1 MMMMRNA
8 TTLSKIVMMI
18 FSFHFC
24 QNQPLHIL
32 SQLLSSS
39 LYQHNA
45 ILKDAAHIKEPQ
57 NASLC

>member
-1 MMMMRNA
+1 MIMMRNA

-18 FSFHFC
+18 FISFLSE
-24 QNQPLHIL
+24 PLHIL
-32 SQLLSSS
+32 MSQLLSSS